1 MDSENF
7 SSDNS
12 GDVDC
17 GPAVAANNALICGL
31 EPDSLVRLVRTAVGL
46 PAEALDRLAVVADK
60 LRAVEGL
67 PQLDSTSD

>member
-1 MDSENF
+1 
-7 SSDNS
+7 
-12 GDVDC
+12 
-17 GPAVAANNALICGL
+17 
-31 EPDSLVRLVRTAVGL
+31 LVRTAVGL

>member
-12 GDVDC
+12 GGADC
-17 GPAVAANNALICGL
+17 CTTVAADNALICGL
-31 EPDSLVRLVRTAVGL
+31 EPDSLLRLVRTAVGL
-46 PAEALDRLAVVADK
+46 PAEALERLAVVADK

-67 PQLDSTSD
+67 PQLDSTAD

>member
-12 GDVDC
+12 GDADC
-17 GPAVAANNALICGL
+17 CTSVAANNALICGL